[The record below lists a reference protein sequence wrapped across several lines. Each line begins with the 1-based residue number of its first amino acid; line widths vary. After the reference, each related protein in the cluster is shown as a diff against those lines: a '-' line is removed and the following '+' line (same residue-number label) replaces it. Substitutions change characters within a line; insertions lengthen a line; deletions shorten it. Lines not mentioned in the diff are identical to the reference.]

1 MEYIISE
8 EELEKLI
15 EFYDTENRSKFVG
28 DDNSLKRVKRA
39 ICNFLQS
46 KKQAELSVCNCHLHR
61 DFNASLNILAL
72 GLQSLGLVPRSS
84 RL

>member
-28 DDNSLKRVKRA
+28 DDNSLKRAKRA

-46 KKQAELSVCNCHLHR
+46 KKQAELSCL
-61 DFNASLNILAL
+61 
-72 GLQSLGLVPRSS
+72 
-84 RL
+84 